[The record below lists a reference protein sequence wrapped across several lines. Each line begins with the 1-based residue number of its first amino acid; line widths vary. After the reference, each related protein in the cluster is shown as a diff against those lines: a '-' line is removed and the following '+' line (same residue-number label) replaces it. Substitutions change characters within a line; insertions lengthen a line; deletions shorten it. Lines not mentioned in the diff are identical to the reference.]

1 MTTCT
6 RAYRRYLIKARDACH
21 WIAHVNDPPSPY
33 NEFDDWLAA
42 NQSCGSGKGAGAGN
56 ALSAADVL
64 LYMVFKGKQAATA
77 VAMIMLSAMVIAYRS
92 AQFVFGRASRPLRS
106 ACKAR
111 DTAKLCCQA
120 LFLFALNVVIL
131 FAVYWPAY
139 NAFVLITKA
148 SAWVVIFSKTVLINA
163 FVGF

>member
-6 RAYRRYLIKARDACH
+6 NAYRTYLVKARDACH
-21 WIAHVNDPPSPY
+21 WIAHVNDPPSAY

-56 ALSAADVL
+56 AFSAVDVL
-64 LYMVFKGKQAATA
+64 LFMVFKGKQAATA

-92 AQFVFGRASRPLRS
+92 TQFVFGRASRPLRS
-106 ACKAR
+106 GCKAR

-120 LFLFALNVVIL
+120 LFLFALNVVVL
-131 FAVYWPAY
+131 FTVYWPAY
-139 NAFVLITKA
+139 NAFVLITSA
-148 SAWVVIFSKTVLINA
+148 WAWVVTFSRAIMINA
-163 FVGF
+163 LIGF

>member
-6 RAYRRYLIKARDACH
+6 NASRTYLIKARDACH

-33 NEFDDWLAA
+33 NEFDDWLTA
-42 NQSCGSGKGAGAGN
+42 NQSCGIGKGAGN
-56 ALSAADVL
+56 ALSAFDVL

-131 FAVYWPAY
+131 FTVYWPAY
-139 NAFVLITKA
+139 NAFVLIT
-148 SAWVVIFSKTVLINA
+148 SAWAWIVTFSRAIMYSA
-163 FVGF
+163 FVKV